1 MPTIIE
7 DTRQKAEKHE
17 SKHLYWQKHGISVVR
32 SALPF
37 GDYISAPE
45 IAIDTKQDITE
56 IGVNMCGSA
65 REKKRF
71 REECKL
77 AQESGCKL
85 IFLIEDGRYK
95 DVADLYGKTIYLHNG
110 QVIPGDQLA
119 TAMHTMSGRY
129 GCEFRFCD
137 PQDSAQIITEL
148 LRWVKD
154 TYY

>member
-17 SKHLYWQKHGISVVR
+17 IKHRYWQDNGISIVR

-37 GDYISAPE
+37 GDYIKAPD

-77 AQESGCKL
+77 AQDSGCKL
-85 IFLIEDGRYK
+85 IFLIEDKRFSSI
-95 DVADLYGKTIYLHNG
+95 DDLYGTMIALHNG
-110 QVIPGDQLA
+110 QILNGDQLA
-119 TAMHTMSGRY
+119 TAMHTMTGRY
-129 GCEFRFCD
+129 GCEFRFCH
-137 PQDSAQIITEL
+137 PNESARIITEL
-148 LRWVKD
+148 LKWAKD
-154 TYY
+154 TY